1 MKVTINIPD
10 QVIIDSISTALEGGS
25 NYWYN
30 LPVLS
35 MIEKTKRK
43 YLAETLF
50 ISAING
56 AQIPVEDIDEFD
68 EDSDD
73 FEAIGY
79 ISKENIERGIQLY
92 IENENRLPTDDDPLD
107 AEEAD
112 IFFQYI
118 VLGEIVY
125 G

>member
-1 MKVTINIPD
+1 MQVTINIPD

-30 LPVLS
+30 LPDTS
-35 MIEKTKRK
+35 MVEKIEGK
-43 YLAETLF
+43 YFANRLF
-50 ISAING
+50 ISAMNG

-68 EDSDD
+68 EETED

-92 IENENRLPTDDDPLD
+92 IENGNRLPTDDDPLD
-107 AEEAD
+107 GEEAD
-112 IFFQYI
+112 VFFQYI
-118 VLGEIVY
+118 VLGDVVY

>member
-1 MKVTINIPD
+1 MQVIINIPD

-25 NYWYN
+25 NYWYYLPN
-30 LPVLS
+30 LKMLKYPDEDSLAANIFQTA
-35 MIEKTKRK
+35 MEGIE
-43 YLAETLF
+43 
-50 ISAING
+50 
-56 AQIPVEDIDEFD
+56 IPVEDIETN
-68 EDSDD
+68 ELLGH
-73 FEAIGY
+73 I
-79 ISKENIERGIQLY
+79 IKESIERGIQLY
-92 IENENRLPTDDDPLD
+92 IDNGNRLPTDDDPLD

>member
-1 MKVTINIPD
+1 MQITINIPD

-30 LPVLS
+30 LPDLS
-35 MIEKTKRK
+35 MVEKIEGK
-43 YLAETLF
+43 YLAERLF
-50 ISAING
+50 ISEMNG

-92 IENENRLPTDDDPLD
+92 IDNGNRLPTDDDPLD
-107 AEEAD
+107 GEEAD
-112 IFFQYI
+112 ILFQYI
-118 VLGEIVY
+118 VLGDVIY

>member
-1 MKVTINIPD
+1 MQVIINIPD

-30 LPVLS
+30 LPDLS
-35 MIEKTKRK
+35 MVEKIEEK
-43 YLAETLF
+43 YLAERLF
-50 ISAING
+50 ISVMNS
-56 AQIPVEDIDEFD
+56 AQIPVENIDEFD

-92 IENENRLPTDDDPLD
+92 IENGNKLPTDDDPSD
-107 AEEAD
+107 GEEAD